1 MRATTNRLQAGSYN
15 SGCNTR
21 LGVAVQR
28 FTLSLVVFPMRIGLA
43 QINTIVGDL
52 TGNSRLIEEA
62 YRTLVTQ
69 GAELVV
75 FPELVVSGYPPRD
88 LLFKKRF
95 VSDVEQ
101 ATRVL
106 AAKIGAVPAVIG
118 YTESNTTGQGR
129 PAFNSAAFCHQ
140 GQILVSARKCLL
152 PTYDVFDED
161 RYFEP
166 AAAPT
171 VVEFGGKRIGITI
184 CEDIWTHAMI
194 STRRLYNGAEPVR
207 QLAAQRCDVVVNL
220 SASPWNHGKGSVR
233 HTLVSDTARQIGC
246 PVAYVNAIGG
256 NDELLFDG
264 RSLVADATG
273 RVLGGLAAFRE
284 ELRVIEVGRV
294 VPTSRAERSAHPE
307 DSPYLSPTFNQEE
320 LADIHDALVLG
331 LRDYMHKSGF
341 KKALLGLSGGIDSAL
356 TAVIAAEALGSRNV
370 IGVSLPSVISSQHS
384 RDDAAAVAQ
393 NLGIEFHTLSIADV
407 VAAAEK
413 TLAPIFAGRPRD
425 IAEENI
431 QARARG
437 LLLMAISN
445 KFGALLLTTGNKSE
459 LAVGY
464 CTLYGDM
471 CGGLA
476 VISDVFKTQVYAL
489 SRWINRHQQIIPL
502 SSIEKPPSAE
512 LRPDQTDQDTLP
524 PYDVLDGI
532 LKGYVEEG
540 LSRADLVA
548 QGFNQAVVNDIV
560 RKVDLNEYKRK
571 QAAPGLK
578 ITPLAFGVGRRIPI
592 VQKYVS

>member
-1 MRATTNRLQAGSYN
+1 
-15 SGCNTR
+15 
-21 LGVAVQR
+21 
-28 FTLSLVVFPMRIGLA
+28 MRIGLA

-52 TGNSRLIEEA
+52 AGNSRRILEA
-62 YRTLVTQ
+62 YQALVAQ
-69 GAELVV
+69 GAELVIY
-75 FPELVVSGYPPRD
+75 PELVVSGYPPRD

-95 VSDVEQ
+95 VADVEK
-101 ATRVL
+101 ATREL
-106 AAKIGAVPAVIG
+106 ATKIGAVPALIG
-118 YTESNTTGQGR
+118 YTEANTTGAGR
-129 PAFNSAAFCHQ
+129 SAFNSAAFCHQ
-140 GQILVSARKCLL
+140 GRILTSARKCLL

-166 AAAPT
+166 ASAPI
-171 VVEFGGKRIGITI
+171 VVEFGGRRIGITI

-194 STRRLYNGAEPVR
+194 STRRLYNGVEPVR
-207 QLAAQRCDVVVNL
+207 QLAAQRCDLMVNL
-220 SASPWNHGKGSVR
+220 SASPWNYGKGDVR
-233 HTLVSDTARQIGC
+233 HKLVADTARQLGC

-264 RSLVADATG
+264 RSVVCDARG
-273 RVLGGLAAFRE
+273 QVIGGLAAFRE
-284 ELRVIEVGRV
+284 QLQVIDLSV
-294 VPTSRAERSAHPE
+294 SRLPAPG
-307 DSPYLSPTFNQEE
+307 SPLLHPTFEQAD
-320 LADIHDALVLG
+320 LADIYDALVLG
-331 LRDYMHKSGF
+331 VRDYAQKTGF

-356 TAVIAAEALGSRNV
+356 TAVIAAEALGPKNV

-384 RDDAAAVAQ
+384 KDDARILAA
-393 NLGIEFHTLSIADV
+393 NLGIEFHTISIADTV
-407 VAAAEK
+407 GAAEK

-476 VISDVFKTQVYAL
+476 VISDVFKMQVYAL
-489 SRWINRHQQIIPL
+489 SRWINRHKEIIPV
-502 SSIEKPPSAE
+502 SSIDKAPSAE
-512 LRPDQTDQDTLP
+512 LRPDQTDQDSLP
-524 PYDVLDGI
+524 PYETLDAI

-548 QGFNQAVVNDIV
+548 QGFDQAVVNDIV

>member
-1 MRATTNRLQAGSYN
+1 
-15 SGCNTR
+15 
-21 LGVAVQR
+21 
-28 FTLSLVVFPMRIGLA
+28 MRIGLA
-43 QINTIVGDL
+43 QINPIVGDL
-52 TGNSRLIEEA
+52 AGNSRRILDA
-62 YRTLVTQ
+62 YHTLVAQ
-69 GAELVV
+69 GAELVL
-75 FPELVVSGYPPRD
+75 FPELAVCGYPPRD

-101 ATRVL
+101 ATQAI
-106 AAKIGAVPAVIG
+106 AAQIGGVPAVIG
-118 YTESNTTGQGR
+118 YTEANLAGKGR
-129 PAFNSAAFCHQ
+129 AAFNSAAFCLQ
-140 GQILVSARKCLL
+140 GKILTSARKCLL

-166 AAAPT
+166 ARTP
-171 VVEFGGKRIGITI
+171 VIVEFAGTKIGLTI
-184 CEDIWTHAMI
+184 CEDIWVHPLVP
-194 STRRLYNGAEPVR
+194 TRRLY
-207 QLAAQRCDVVVNL
+207 DVDPLKWLHDQQVDLLLNL
-220 SASPWNHGKGSVR
+220 SASPWYVAKNTLR
-233 HTLVSDTARQIGC
+233 RTLVADAAKACGC
-246 PVAYVNAIGG
+246 PAVYCNAVGG
-256 NDELLFDG
+256 NDELIFEG
-264 RSLVADATG
+264 RSVACDADG
-273 RVLGGLAAFRE
+273 KILGGLAAFRE
-284 ELRVIEVGRV
+284 ELKVVEVVRSV
-294 VPTSRAERSAHPE
+294 SQLSTLNSRLIDPTYDQS
-307 DSPYLSPTFNQEE
+307 E
-320 LADIHDALVLG
+320 LADIYDALVLG
-331 LRDYMHKSGF
+331 VRDYAQKTGF

-356 TAVIAAEALGSRNV
+356 TAVIAAEALGPKNV

-384 RDDAAAVAQ
+384 KDDARILAA
-393 NLGIEFHTLSIADV
+393 NLGIEFHTITIADT
-407 VAAAEK
+407 VAAAEQ
-413 TLAPIFAGRPRD
+413 TLGPIFAGRPRD

-476 VISDVFKTQVYAL
+476 VISDVFKMQVYAL
-489 SRWINRHQQIIPL
+489 SRWINSDLAARTGRREIIPA
-502 SSIEKPPSAE
+502 SSIEKAPSAE
-512 LRPDQTDQDTLP
+512 LRPDQTDQDSLP
-524 PYDVLDGI
+524 PYETLDAI

-540 LSRADLVA
+540 LARADLVA
-548 QGFNQAVVNDIV
+548 QGFAAPVVNDVV